1 MTLNIATA
9 FRLRN
14 KLKEKISKL
23 SGIINGADVTKP
35 VGTPENTTVFDGS
48 SFNETIERIRL
59 LMSTLRDFNL
69 AIDKANGVNRTDLIN
84 LETLKAEIAFYDS
97 VIKKIRQVPP
107 FTYEYNAEGGR
118 DKVQLELLL
127 DQKSI
132 IAHYE
137 NLIKQK
143 DSIEEKLTTSNS
155 NTQVSFD
162 RNIIDKL
169 L

>member
-23 SGIINGADVTKP
+23 SAIIHGADVTKP
-35 VGTPENTTVFDGS
+35 VGSPENTTVFDGN
-48 SFNETIERIRL
+48 SFNETIERVRL

-69 AIDKANGVNRTDLIN
+69 AIDKANGINRTDLIN
-84 LETLKAEIAFYDS
+84 LETLKAEIAFYDT
-97 VIKKIRQVPP
+97 VIQKIRQAPL
-107 FTYEYNAEGGR
+107 FAYEYNAEGGR
-118 DKVQLELLL
+118 DKVQLELLS
-127 DQKSI
+127 DQKSL

-143 DSIEEKLTTSNS
+143 DSIEEKLASSNS
-155 NTQVSFD
+155 ITQVSFD
-162 RNIIDKL
+162 RSIIDNL

>member
-1 MTLNIATA
+1 MELNISTA

-23 SGIINGADVTKP
+23 SGIIQGADVTKP
-35 VGTPENTTVFDGS
+35 AGSPENTTVFDGN
-48 SFNETIERIRL
+48 SFNETIERVRL

-69 AIDKANGVNRTDLIN
+69 AIDKANGINRADLIN
-84 LETLKAEIAFYDS
+84 LETLKAEIAFYDT
-97 VIKKIRQVPP
+97 VIQKIRQVPP
-107 FTYEYNAEGGR
+107 FAYEYNSEGGR

-127 DQKSI
+127 DQKSV

-143 DSIEEKLTTSNS
+143 DSIEEKLASSNS
-155 NTQVSFD
+155 ITQVSFD
-162 RNIIDKL
+162 RSIIDNL